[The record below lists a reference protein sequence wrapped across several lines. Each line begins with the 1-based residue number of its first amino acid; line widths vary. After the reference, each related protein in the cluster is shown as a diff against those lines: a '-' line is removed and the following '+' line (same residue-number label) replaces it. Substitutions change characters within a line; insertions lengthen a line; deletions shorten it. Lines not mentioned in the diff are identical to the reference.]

1 MKKRIF
7 TRTLILLSLVSLF
20 TDMASEM
27 LYPVMPLYLD
37 KIGFSALGIGILEGI
52 AQAAAGLS
60 KGYFGKW
67 SDQLQRRTPFVQ
79 LGYSLSAL
87 AKPLMAVWA
96 APLWVLAARTMDR
109 LGKGIRTGARDALLS
124 AAVSAENRAS
134 AFGFHRAM
142 DTLGAAL
149 GPAIALLFLWQYPGS
164 YRALFLLTFFP
175 GLLAVGA
182 TLLLREPKQAASSKK
197 EWPDLSAFFGYVRQ
211 ASSSYRRLLVGLL
224 AFALINS
231 SDLFLLLLMKYQ
243 GMGDRM
249 LIGLYIF
256 YNFIY
261 ALAAYPAGRLADRW
275 GVKQVFIIG
284 LFFFALAYT
293 GLAFAI
299 SPFQFAIILIPYA
312 FYAAS
317 TEGVA
322 KAWISNLAKEEN
334 TGAAIGTYEGF
345 RSIATL
351 LASSLAGLVWV
362 SFGPVVLFAGTAA
375 AAILIMAYFR
385 IAAPNI

>member
-67 SDQLQRRTPFVQ
+67 SDQLHRRTPFVQ

-124 AAVSAENRAS
+124 AAASVENRAS

-197 EWPDLSAFFGYVRQ
+197 EWPDISAFFGYVRQ
-211 ASSSYRRLLVGLL
+211 ASNSYRRLLVGLL

-243 GMGDRM
+243 GMDDRM

-261 ALAAYPAGRLADRW
+261 ALAAYPAGRLADRR
-275 GVKQVFIIG
+275 GVKQVFIVG

-293 GLAFAI
+293 GLAFAV
-299 SPFQFAIILIPYA
+299 SPLQFAIILIPYA

-385 IAAPNI
+385 IAAPNT